1 MATMAQSGNT
11 SLRDHWQRW
20 GIFLILAAPIVLL
33 LAVNPVFRQ
42 PGNLFNLW
50 QQSSIIG
57 VLAVGQTM
65 VISLGGFDLS
75 VGAVAALAGVVCY
88 MAFSYSAGGEMVVVG
103 IIGGLAACAV
113 VGTINGLLVT
123 KLKITPLIATLGALS
138 LVRGF
143 VLIVSNGQLV
153 YADGAGYDLSEF
165 LQGSLAGMPVA
176 GLIFIALAILT
187 WYLLRFTVFG
197 QFVFA
202 IGGNEKAATLA
213 GIPVTK
219 VKIVAYSLCSVL
231 AGVGGILLASR
242 TASALPNAGIN
253 YELQAI
259 TAAVIGGASL
269 GGGKGSIAG
278 SVLGVILLTA
288 IGNGLNLYNVSPF
301 WQTGV
306 TGAILLLAVGFSN
319 FSDGSLRKL

>member
-1 MATMAQSGNT
+1 MKTIASGTTMGYLA
-11 SLRDHWQRW
+11 LWQRW
-20 GIFLILAAPIVLL
+20 GIFLILAAPIALL

-57 VLAVGQTM
+57 VLAVGQTI
-65 VISLGGFDLS
+65 VIILGGFDLS
-75 VGAVAALAGVVCY
+75 VGAVAALAGVICFLVFGY
-88 MAFSYSAGGEMVVVG
+88 GAGSGMVALG
-103 IIGGLAACAV
+103 IAAAVAGCAIA
-113 VGTINGLLVT
+113 GTINGLLVT
-123 KLKITPLIATLGALS
+123 KIRITPLIATLGTLS
-138 LVRGF
+138 LIRGF

-153 YADGAGYDLSEF
+153 YAEGAGYDLSEF

-176 GLIFIALAILT
+176 GLLFLLLAVAA

-202 IGGNEKAATLA
+202 IGGNEKASTLA

-231 AGVGGILLASR
+231 AGVGGILLSSR
-242 TASALPNAGIN
+242 TASALPNSGIN

-269 GGGKGSIAG
+269 GGGKGSIG
-278 SVLGVILLTA
+278 GTFLGVVLLTA

-306 TGAILLLAVGFSN
+306 TGLILLLAVGFSN
-319 FSDGSLRKL
+319 FSDGTLRKL